1 MDKDY
6 KLDDIRKKLLNSNDA
21 DLIFIGNDFSNHEL
35 QLLAKCFDETELLK
49 KDLI

>member
-6 KLDDIRKKLLNSNDA
+6 NLDDIRKKLLNSNDV

-35 QLLAKCFDETELLK
+35 HLLAKCFDEKQTLTNER
-49 KDLI
+49 